1 MPKEELLEC
10 LYDLFTTNTD
20 AYTTFQEMLYAKF
33 GKSIADKFL
42 IPYNTK
48 LYACNLDS
56 LDKDAMG
63 RFFPYAEKE
72 DIIRNFKSKTN
83 ISYNDK
89 FIYPKGGAI
98 EYVNSILNK
107 LDTDKIHTE
116 TRVISVSKEDK

>member
-1 MPKEELLEC
+1 MYKNTKIKYKDRYVDYPFQKNIHQLPKEELLEC

-63 RFFPYAEKE
+63 RFFLM
-72 DIIRNFKSKTN
+72 
-83 ISYNDK
+83 
-89 FIYPKGGAI
+89 PKRR
-98 EYVNSILNK
+98 IL
-107 LDTDKIHTE
+107 
-116 TRVISVSKEDK
+116 

>member
-63 RFFPYAEKE
+63 RF
-72 DIIRNFKSKTN
+72 SLM
-83 ISYNDK
+83 
-89 FIYPKGGAI
+89 PKRR
-98 EYVNSILNK
+98 IL
-107 LDTDKIHTE
+107 
-116 TRVISVSKEDK
+116 